1 MNFVAGLQ
9 LSSKAAEKQ
18 YMIAEVDCPVQDT
31 EQAPPV
37 RVAPTSGYSLLQR
50 LRSGYHAFWYRLG
63 EGLEWSRGLYR
74 ERPVGQ
80 LTHLSG
86 SQQARIAVL
95 RRRFDV
101 RFELHYA
108 ALTTL
113 KNYDYLDILDQA
125 RTAWGQPR
133 PVGGVVHDVGSSNFW
148 YARALHAFFLP
159 AALTGVE
166 VEGHRIYY
174 NGYSRRDY
182 AQGYV
187 RNLPQTSFVIADYAQ
202 YQQPADTIMA
212 WYPFVTPAPVLA
224 WRMPL
229 TFFAPL
235 ALFARIA
242 MNLNPSGVFV
252 MVNQGPEE
260 ADVAADHCRQ
270 AGLRFESACE
280 LRETL
285 HRRRIPP
292 VVSWWRRA

>member
-1 MNFVAGLQ
+1 
-9 LSSKAAEKQ
+9 
-18 YMIAEVDCPVQDT
+18 MIAQIDYSVQDAERT
-31 EQAPPV
+31 LPAL
-37 RVAPTSGYSLLQR
+37 ATSSPRYSLPQR
-50 LRSGYHAFWYRLG
+50 IRSGYHAFWYWLG
-63 EGLEWSRGLYR
+63 EGLEWSRGLYQ

-80 LTHLSG
+80 LIQLSG
-86 SQQARIAVL
+86 SQQARIAAL

-101 RFELHYA
+101 RFEQHCA
-108 ALTTL
+108 AFTTL

-125 RTAWGQPR
+125 WTAWGQLR
-133 PVGGVVHDVGSSNFW
+133 PVGGVVQDVGASNFW
-148 YARALHAFFLP
+148 YSRALHAFFLP

-202 YQQPADTIMA
+202 YQQPADTIVV

-229 TFFAPL
+229 TFFAPQ

-270 AGLRFESACE
+270 AGLKLESSCE
-280 LRETL
+280 
-285 HRRRIPP
+285 
-292 VVSWWRRA
+292 

>member
-1 MNFVAGLQ
+1 
-9 LSSKAAEKQ
+9 
-18 YMIAEVDCPVQDT
+18 MIAEVDYPVQEA
-31 EQAPPV
+31 EQALPAV
-37 RVAPTSGYSLLQR
+37 VTSVARYSLPQR
-50 LRSGYHAFWYRLG
+50 IRSGYHAFWYWLG

-86 SQQARIAVL
+86 SQQARIALL
-95 RRRFDV
+95 RRQFDV
-101 RFELHYA
+101 RFEQHCA

-125 RTAWGQPR
+125 WAAWGQPR

-148 YARALHAFFLP
+148 YARPLHAFFLP
-159 AALTGVE
+159 SALTGVE

-174 NGYSRRDY
+174 NGYSRHDY

-187 RNLPQTSFVIADYAQ
+187 HNLPQTDFVIADYAQ
-202 YQQPADTIMA
+202 YAQPADTIVA

-229 TFFAPL
+229 AFLAPQ
-235 ALFARIA
+235 ALFERVA

-252 MVNQGPEE
+252 MVNQGREE
-260 ADVAADHCRQ
+260 ADVAAELCRQ
-270 AGLRFESACE
+270 VGLRCESSYE
-280 LRETL
+280 LRVTL
-285 HRRRIPP
+285 RRRRIPP
-292 VVSWWRRA
+292 VVSWWRHP

>member
-1 MNFVAGLQ
+1 
-9 LSSKAAEKQ
+9 
-18 YMIAEVDCPVQDT
+18 MIAEVDCPAQ
-31 EQAPPV
+31 EAEEALPV
-37 RVAPTSGYSLLQR
+37 MVAPTPGYSLLQR
-50 LRSGYHAFWYRLG
+50 LRSGYHAFWYWLG
-63 EGLEWSRGLYR
+63 EGLEWSRGLYQ

-86 SQQARIAVL
+86 SQQARIASL
-95 RRRFDV
+95 RRQFDV
-101 RFELHYA
+101 RFEQHCA
-108 ALTTL
+108 AQTTL
-113 KNYDYLDILDQA
+113 KSYDYLDILDQA
-125 RTAWGQPR
+125 WTAWGKPR
-133 PVGGVVHDVGSSNFW
+133 SVGGVVHDVGASNFW

-174 NGYSRRDY
+174 NGYSRHDY

-187 RNLPQTSFVIADYAQ
+187 RDLPQTSFVVADYAQ
-202 YQQPADTIMA
+202 YEQPADTIVV

-229 TFFAPL
+229 MFFAPQ

-260 ADVAADHCRQ
+260 ASAAAEYCRQ
-270 AGLRFESACE
+270 AGLRFESSCE
-280 LRETL
+280 LRATL
-285 HRRRIPP
+285 RRRRVPP
-292 VVSWWRRA
+292 VVSWWRRS